1 VRTVGRSRDQ
11 RPLPTGARR
20 VIAPKTTQP
29 LPRNRLHSRPRLR
42 TIRSSAE
49 EVLEP
54 SSSVAA
60 GSGQSPASTHWYSG
74 ESAGQGDDGLTQ
86 WARWP
91 NLAESL
97 ARDERGIE

>member
-1 VRTVGRSRDQ
+1 LTNTS
-11 RPLPTGARR
+11 P
-20 VIAPKTTQP
+20 
-29 LPRNRLHSRPRLR
+29 
-42 TIRSSAE
+42 
-49 EVLEP
+49 
-54 SSSVAA
+54 SVAA
-60 GSGQSPASTHWYSG
+60 ESGEPSVPTHWYSG